1 MKIVARVINHNET
14 IVPCV
19 MGGYNNPLP
28 KLFSPIKNVTFL
40 AYNMNWKFE
49 HVDKNKLS
57 TRLFMKLPIIY
68 IEQNSSKLLKLPQ
81 DLFALLVFSLSL
93 PPLYNSSIKV

>member
-1 MKIVARVINHNET
+1 MGFKNCRFNGKSQGLLGQKVKIVARVINHNET

-40 AYNMNWKFE
+40 AYNMN
-49 HVDKNKLS
+49 
-57 TRLFMKLPIIY
+57 
-68 IEQNSSKLLKLPQ
+68 
-81 DLFALLVFSLSL
+81 
-93 PPLYNSSIKV
+93 